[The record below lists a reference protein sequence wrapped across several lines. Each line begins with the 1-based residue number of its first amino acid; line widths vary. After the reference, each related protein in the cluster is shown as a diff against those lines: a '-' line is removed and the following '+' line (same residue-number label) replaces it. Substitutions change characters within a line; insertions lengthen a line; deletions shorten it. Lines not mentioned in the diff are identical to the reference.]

1 MVAVFKRK
9 DLSSLNKFSF
19 PVNGNYTD
27 PFCESSKNLS
37 SFFIQFHLFVANVR
51 PDGKIKVCYTVYS
64 IGGHVGFGGTWWGGN
79 RDDHGQRV
87 VSERGLVS
95 S

>member
-37 SFFIQFHLFVANVR
+37 SFFIQLHLFVANVR

-64 IGGHVGFGGTWWGGN
+64 IGGHWLALE
-79 RDDHGQRV
+79 
-87 VSERGLVS
+87 ERGGEGIETITDKG
-95 S
+95 